1 MFIKKLESNYEEQI
15 LTNDFYIIISSIY
28 LIKGVFYKLTYNI
41 YYKINKEKNMLS
53 INYIENSLFKYD
65 NIYAI
70 KTILKDKKINLK
82 NLCQNYPFESRK
94 EHLKEELIHNI
105 DKISLSL
112 LKKYSNTN
120 NVFSF

>member
-1 MFIKKLESNYEEQI
+1 MFIKKLESNYEEQV

-28 LIKGVFYKLTYNI
+28 MIKGVFYKLTYNI
-41 YYKINKEKNMLS
+41 YYKINKEKDMLS

-94 EHLKEELIHNI
+94 EYLKEDLIHNI

-112 LKKYSNTN
+112 LKKYSNKN